1 MPMNSVA
8 QATTFYSIETPN
20 KRARWRQPSACQ
32 MGMSTLTCNNS
43 YKMFVKITIL
53 SFPHLATSKFSSHRS
68 HSTKRCP
75 IRQVAAQFSQRLM
88 LSVAERRFAGTL
100 QLTVVQDGTIRAVG
114 EVNMRIRHLLSS
126 DSLTS
131 KIRVMCANQ
140 VRDQSTWR

>member
-1 MPMNSVA
+1 
-8 QATTFYSIETPN
+8 
-20 KRARWRQPSACQ
+20 
-32 MGMSTLTCNNS
+32 
-43 YKMFVKITIL
+43 
-53 SFPHLATSKFSSHRS
+53 
-68 HSTKRCP
+68 
-75 IRQVAAQFSQRLM
+75 M

-114 EVNMRIRHLLSS
+114 EVNMCIRHLLSS